1 MIAVCLLLFAVLSS
15 AQVPIL
21 PEQYTALQQF
31 MIAGLGRVLQ
41 LNTSA
46 CPPNLSPPNGR
57 VACDTKGRITQLY
70 LNRANL
76 QGNFSDAISR
86 LTDLTYLNLS
96 DNMLV
101 SGVWH
106 LASLTNLET
115 LDLSYNAMIGD
126 VLSVVEN
133 LPYLRS
139 CVLQI
144 PSPRDTNC
152 FSGRLESNAT
162 VCNDARLSPLNL
174 CRTYI
179 ERVTVV
185 TSPTTSAKLTTT
197 FYTGPRSTSSSSNA
211 PTTTTATTTTVSTTL
226 RSTTTTTATAV
237 ATTTT
242 TQTTKPAVPNTMVSA
257 TTVVGQFSLMSEQRT
272 GNQPSTS
279 TDSGTLAP
287 SPTMQ
292 PTSTTDQF
300 STTTTTTTTSAA
312 ESQTTVS
319 AIPSVSIAVSATT
332 AADQH
337 LAVVILGV
345 VVAVLYVSIVLY
357 VVVSKL
363 RKRRTL
369 ARMNSLNTGPFQLA
383 SELLDVADIASQDGG
398 DGSSTTDEHAPS
410 SGGGGGGGGGKGASR
425 AEPIYDRVFSDGA
438 GGFKAPGAASQNGE
452 YDNLGVVSSQ
462 VPHAVSPTLR
472 HRVGAAAAAAAAA
485 SSSALPP
492 PMPAAYSLLPPPI
505 TDRVDASTG
514 DGGSYARVKT
524 KGIGNYSLVKVDSAK
539 TVYDDV
545 EAPFN

>member
-1 MIAVCLLLFAVLSS
+1 MIAVCLLFAVLSS

-101 SGVWH
+101 SGVWN
-106 LASLTNLET
+106 LAPLTNLET

-152 FSGRLESNAT
+152 FSGRLEANAT

-179 ERVTVV
+179 ERVTVI
-185 TSPTTSAKLTTT
+185 TSPTTSAKPTTT
-197 FYTGPRSTSSSSNA
+197 FYTGPRSTSSSNV
-211 PTTTTATTTTVSTTL
+211 PTTTTTTTTTVSTTL
-226 RSTTTTTATAV
+226 RTTTTTTTTTSAVVTMKTA
-237 ATTTT
+237 AMTT
-242 TQTTKPAVPNTMVSA
+242 TQTTKPAVPSSTVSA

-272 GNQPSTS
+272 GNLPSTS

-287 SPTMQ
+287 SPTVQ

-300 STTTTTTTTSAA
+300 STTTTTTSAA

-332 AADQH
+332 ATDQH

-398 DGSSTTDEHAPS
+398 DGSSTADENAPS
-410 SGGGGGGGGGKGASR
+410 PGSGGKGASR

-438 GGFKAPGAASQNGE
+438 GGFKTPGAASQNGE

-462 VPHAVSPTLR
+462 VPRAVSPTLR
-472 HRVGAAAAAAAAA
+472 HRAGAAAAAAAVAA

-492 PMPAAYSLLPPPI
+492 PMLAAYSQLPPPI
-505 TDRVDASTG
+505 TDRVDSSTG

-524 KGIGNYSLVKVDSAK
+524 KVVGNYSLVKVDSAK